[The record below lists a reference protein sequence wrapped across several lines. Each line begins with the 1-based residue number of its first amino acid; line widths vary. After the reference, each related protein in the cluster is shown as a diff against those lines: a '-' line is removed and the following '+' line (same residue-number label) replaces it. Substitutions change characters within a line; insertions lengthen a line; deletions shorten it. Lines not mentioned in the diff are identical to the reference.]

1 MNKLKSQKGS
11 ILVELVF
18 VCIFLT
24 MFMLAT
30 IEVIN
35 IFRANIYIQK
45 IAREGAREAAITN
58 NIEAGKRMADDAA
71 QQYFV
76 SSEPSIVLYT
86 NQAAGKAANVVC
98 NVSYD
103 YKPFYIFNNKGIG
116 GIELDAKAV
125 YPWWDENT

>member
-1 MNKLKSQKGS
+1 MHKLKSQKGS

-58 NIEAGKRMADDAA
+58 NIEAGKRMADDAS

-76 SSEPSIVLYT
+76 SSQPSVNLYT
-86 NQAAGKAANVVC
+86 NQVSGKAANVVC
-98 NVSYD
+98 DVSYN
-103 YKPFYIFNNKGIG
+103 YKPFYLFNNNGIG

-125 YPWWDENT
+125 YPWWDENS

>member
-45 IAREGAREAAITN
+45 VAREGAREAAMTN
-58 NIEAGKRMADDAA
+58 DTQAGKRMATDVS

-76 SSEPSIVLYT
+76 SSKPSIVVYT
-86 NQAAGKAANVVC
+86 NQAAGKEANVVC
-98 NVSYD
+98 DVSYN
-103 YKPFYIFNNKGIG
+103 YKPFYLFNNNGIG